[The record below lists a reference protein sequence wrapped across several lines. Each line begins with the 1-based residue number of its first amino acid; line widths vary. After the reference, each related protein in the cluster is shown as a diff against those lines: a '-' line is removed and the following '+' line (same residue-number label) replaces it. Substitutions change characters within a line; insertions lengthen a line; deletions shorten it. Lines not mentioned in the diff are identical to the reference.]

1 MISNL
6 IFPLKRVLFIQFCFY
21 LFSCGNVMP
30 LTGGEKDIKPPKLI
44 ITNPENLTKNFLNDK
59 IIFLFDENISAKN
72 LGNNIFSSPAIPDL
86 KHKIKGNQL
95 ELSFDNNKLK
105 ELTYLIQLNQAI
117 KDINEGNILNKL
129 EYVFSTKDIID
140 TLSFSGFAVD
150 AYLDIPMK
158 DIWILLYENNINDSA
173 IFKQQPNFIC
183 KTDSLGFFNFKHL
196 DNLEYKAFAISG
208 LDFKFNN
215 NDKIGFKQSATLE
228 KSLDSIIYLFDPSF
242 SHDSITNL
250 FLESERKNSD
260 TILEKTGNLLLNL
273 NKSQDFIIQLSQDN
287 QPKFIGL
294 YNQSECLISDLK
306 VGEYEMRVFLD
317 SNKNGYWDT
326 GSLLNQVQA
335 EKSILYNKKISIR
348 ENWDLELN
356 WIIYEL

>member
-1 MISNL
+1 
-6 IFPLKRVLFIQFCFY
+6 
-21 LFSCGNVMP
+21 MP

-44 ITNPENLTKNFLNDK
+44 ITNPKNLTKNFLNNK

-105 ELTYLIQLNQAI
+105 ELTYLIQLNQTI

-150 AYLDIPMK
+150 AYLDIPME

-173 IFKQQPNFIC
+173 IFKQQPNFVC

-228 KSLDSIIYLFDPSF
+228 KSLDSIIYLFDPYF

-273 NKSQDFIIQLSQDN
+273 NKSQDIIIQLSQDN

-356 WIIYEL
+356 WIIHEL

>member
-1 MISNL
+1 
-6 IFPLKRVLFIQFCFY
+6 
-21 LFSCGNVMP
+21 MP

-105 ELTYLIQLNQAI
+105 ELTYLIQLNQTI

-150 AYLDIPMK
+150 AYLDIPME

-173 IFKQQPNFIC
+173 IFKQQPNFVC

-228 KSLDSIIYLFDPSF
+228 KSLDSIIYLFDPYF

-260 TILEKTGNLLLNL
+260 TILEKTGKLILNL
-273 NKSQDFIIQLSQDN
+273 NKSQDIIIQLSQDN

>member
-1 MISNL
+1 
-6 IFPLKRVLFIQFCFY
+6 
-21 LFSCGNVMP
+21 MP

-105 ELTYLIQLNQAI
+105 ELTYLIQLNQTI

-173 IFKQQPNFIC
+173 IFKQQPNFVC

-228 KSLDSIIYLFDPSF
+228 KSLDSIIYLFDPYF

-260 TILEKTGNLLLNL
+260 TILEKTGKLILNL
-273 NKSQDFIIQLSQDN
+273 NKSQDIIIQLSQDN

-356 WIIYEL
+356 WIIHEL

>member
-1 MISNL
+1 
-6 IFPLKRVLFIQFCFY
+6 
-21 LFSCGNVMP
+21 MP

-105 ELTYLIQLNQAI
+105 ELTYLIQLNQTI

-158 DIWILLYENNINDSA
+158 DIWIYYMKIILMIVLFS
-173 IFKQQPNFIC
+173 
-183 KTDSLGFFNFKHL
+183 
-196 DNLEYKAFAISG
+196 
-208 LDFKFNN
+208 NN
-215 NDKIGFKQSATLE
+215 NQILSAKQTL
-228 KSLDSIIYLFDPSF
+228 
-242 SHDSITNL
+242 
-250 FLESERKNSD
+250 
-260 TILEKTGNLLLNL
+260 
-273 NKSQDFIIQLSQDN
+273 
-287 QPKFIGL
+287 
-294 YNQSECLISDLK
+294 
-306 VGEYEMRVFLD
+306 
-317 SNKNGYWDT
+317 
-326 GSLLNQVQA
+326 
-335 EKSILYNKKISIR
+335 
-348 ENWDLELN
+348 
-356 WIIYEL
+356 

>member
-1 MISNL
+1 
-6 IFPLKRVLFIQFCFY
+6 
-21 LFSCGNVMP
+21 MP

-105 ELTYLIQLNQAI
+105 ELTYLIQLNQTI

-150 AYLDIPMK
+150 AYLDIPME

-173 IFKQQPNFIC
+173 IFKQQPNFVC

-228 KSLDSIIYLFDPSF
+228 KSLDSIIYLFDPYF

-260 TILEKTGNLLLNL
+260 TILEKTGKLILNL
-273 NKSQDFIIQLSQDN
+273 NKSQDIIIQLSQDN

-356 WIIYEL
+356 WIIHEL

>member
-1 MISNL
+1 
-6 IFPLKRVLFIQFCFY
+6 
-21 LFSCGNVMP
+21 MP

-105 ELTYLIQLNQAI
+105 ELTYLIQLNQTI

-173 IFKQQPNFIC
+173 IFKQQPNFVC

-228 KSLDSIIYLFDPSF
+228 KSLDSIIYLFDPYF

-260 TILEKTGNLLLNL
+260 TILEKTGKLILNL
-273 NKSQDFIIQLSQDN
+273 NKSQDIIIQLSQDN
-287 QPKFIGL
+287 QPKFLGL

-356 WIIYEL
+356 WIIHEL

>member
-1 MISNL
+1 
-6 IFPLKRVLFIQFCFY
+6 
-21 LFSCGNVMP
+21 
-30 LTGGEKDIKPPKLI
+30 
-44 ITNPENLTKNFLNDK
+44 LNDK

-215 NDKIGFKQSATLE
+215 NDKIGFKQSATLD

-242 SHDSITNL
+242 SHDSIINL

-273 NKSQDFIIQLSQDN
+273 NKSQDIIIQLSQDN